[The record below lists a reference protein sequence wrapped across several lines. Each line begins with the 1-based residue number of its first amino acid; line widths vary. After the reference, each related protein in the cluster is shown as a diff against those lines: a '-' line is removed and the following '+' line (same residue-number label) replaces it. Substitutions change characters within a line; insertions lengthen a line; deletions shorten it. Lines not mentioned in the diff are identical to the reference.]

1 MNYKRPNERLR
12 WPRTKSAAELQF
24 TGGPPLT
31 RKLLTRFPLTRFLA
45 YVRVSGGILVLVGD
59 HSTVP
64 LTRVSCNTVF
74 SKSQKTRKAG
84 TLCSLEQDYDCNACW
99 QNAALIPQTPI

>member
-1 MNYKRPNERLR
+1 MG
-12 WPRTKSAAELQF
+12 EL
-24 TGGPPLT
+24 
-31 RKLLTRFPLTRFLA
+31 A
-45 YVRVSGGILVLVGD
+45 LVVD

-84 TLCSLEQDYDCNACW
+84 TLCISENGRHISKIIFTSKLHMFISRWGEMSVVLTAVGAILLFDEV
-99 QNAALIPQTPI
+99 